1 MISSVRLKVLK
12 LYLLLKNMLWNQIF
26 EILRLLRCYFIAIID
41 VFFVFENF
49 SYEVKSKPKSE
60 KFGTI
65 DTYNK
70 MEHGWD

>member
-1 MISSVRLKVLK
+1 
-12 LYLLLKNMLWNQIF
+12 MLRSQIF
-26 EILRLLRCYFIAIID
+26 AILRILHWYFIAIID

-65 DTYNK
+65 DT
-70 MEHGWD
+70 